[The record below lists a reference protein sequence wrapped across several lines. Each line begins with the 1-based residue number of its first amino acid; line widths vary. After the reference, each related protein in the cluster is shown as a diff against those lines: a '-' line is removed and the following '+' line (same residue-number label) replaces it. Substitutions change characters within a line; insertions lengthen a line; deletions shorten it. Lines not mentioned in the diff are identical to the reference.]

1 MSKRLLYRTFG
12 GCLSALL
19 VVGGCGEGRR
29 SDIYDTVIIGGTLY
43 DGSGGPGRPADIG
56 IREGRIVKI
65 GRVARTRGA
74 GRFIDARGMAV
85 VPGFIDIHTHCDT
98 DIGNPETRA
107 NLNYLTQ
114 GVTTV
119 VTGNC
124 GAGTY
129 QLAELR
135 RRLESGGIGTNLAH
149 LAGLGTLR
157 AAVLGTGD
165 VQPGPEDIDKMKAL
179 LLQALNE
186 GAWGLSTGLMYIPD
200 RYART
205 EEIIALNKVVAQA
218 GGLFS
223 PHQRNEEEYLVE
235 STREVLKIA
244 AESGARTEIAHFKC
258 AGKFNWGKL
267 RQAADLIQEA
277 RDAGLAVTADLYPYD
292 KAAIMPLWAIFN
304 IPKESRELYD
314 LSLSAVDADSK
325 SAEGR
330 ALRLAYARRLAD
342 ALADPALRAGIRDWT
357 YRGDPDKVNWLVVE
371 GWHNISVVNATKN
384 AAVAGSLFSDLAGR
398 TGRDGFDI
406 AADLLAAEPDDVV
419 VSVCAMSEEEIGY
432 AMSRDWTMIS
442 SDGGSVRFGF
452 GNVHPRS
459 YGSFA
464 RFFAKYV
471 REDHAVSFE
480 KAIRM
485 TSGLPAETLGLPD
498 RGLLREGLAADIV
511 VFDPSVIQD
520 RATYLTPHQY
530 SAGISFVL
538 VNGRLAV
545 DAGKPTG
552 TLAGKVLL
560 RPAASKPSAVSK

>member
-1 MSKRLLYRTFG
+1 MSKRLLYG
-12 GCLSALL
+12 ALGSCLSALL
-19 VVGGCGEGRR
+19 VIAGCGEGRR
-29 SDIYDTVIIGGTLY
+29 SDIYDTVIFGGTLY
-43 DGSGGPGRPADIG
+43 DGSGGPGRQADIG

-74 GRFIDARGMAV
+74 GRNIDATGMAV
-85 VPGFIDIHTHCDT
+85 TPGFIDIHTHCDS
-98 DIGNPETRA
+98 DIGKPETSA

-119 VTGNC
+119 ATGNC

-129 QLAELR
+129 QMAELR

-149 LAGLGTLR
+149 LVGLGQIR
-157 AAVLGTGD
+157 AAVLGMGD
-165 VQPGPEDIDKMKAL
+165 VQPGPEDLDKLKAL

-223 PHQRNEEEYLVE
+223 PHQRNEEELLVE

-244 AESGARTEIAHFKC
+244 AESGARTNIAHFKC

-304 IPKESRELYD
+304 VPNENRDFYD
-314 LSLSAVDADSK
+314 LSLRAIDADSK
-325 SAEGR
+325 TVEGQ
-330 ALRLAYARRLAD
+330 ALRKAYVTQLRN
-342 ALADPALRAGIRDWT
+342 ALADPVLRTGIRDWT

-371 GWHNISVVNATKN
+371 GWHNISIVKATN
-384 AAVAGSLFSDLAGR
+384 DAAIAGSLMSDLAAR

-406 AADLLAAEPDDVV
+406 AADLLTAGPDDVV
-419 VSVCAMSEEEIGY
+419 VSVCAMSAEEIGH
-432 AMSRDWTMIS
+432 AMSRNWTMIS
-442 SDGGSVRFGF
+442 SDGSSVRFGF
-452 GNVHPRS
+452 GDVHPRS

-471 REDHAVSFE
+471 REDRTVSFE

-485 TSGLPAETLGLPD
+485 TSGLPAETLGLTD
-498 RGLLREGLAADIV
+498 RGLLREGFAADIV

-520 RATYLTPHQY
+520 RASYLAPHQY
-530 SAGISFVL
+530 SSGLSFVL
-538 VNGRLAV
+538 VNGRVAV
-545 DAGKPTG
+545 DAGSPTG
-552 TLAGKVLL
+552 ILAGKVLL
-560 RPAASKPSAVSK
+560 RPAGRTPPGIG